1 MACYLN
7 IGEDHISDVEHP
19 NFEDYFNS
27 KMKIFAQSKIAC
39 VSLDTQEKE
48 KVLEASSVC
57 EKRLTFSME
66 DDCADIYAYDI
77 KKSGNDT
84 IFKVRTPEYT
94 EEITLTIPGLFN
106 VQNALAAIAVCY
118 ALNIP
123 KHYIYVG
130 LMKARSSGRMEI
142 YSNSDNRVVVIVDYA
157 HNKLSFEKMYD
168 SVLKEFPGRRI
179 VTVFGCPGKK
189 AFQRRKDLGE
199 LSGKYSD
206 MVYITEED
214 PGEEPLINICEEIAE
229 FVKENY
235 KVSAI
240 YSSDLQRAYR
250 TAECFSEILGLDI
263 IKEEGLREI
272 NGGDFQ
278 GKKHAE
284 LPEIYPEEYGTIWLN
299 HIGKA
304 KCPNGETVRELGERV
319 ITTLEKIAKKNKGK
333 TVLISTHATPIR
345 ATQCIV
351 ETGSVDQM
359 ENTPWAS
366 NASVTEITYNNGK
379 WELVRASIDDHL
391 KDLKTAFSKYV

>member
-1 MACYLN
+1 MNYAAFVTGVIAVILYLLGYQQKKRKN
-7 IGEDHISDVEHP
+7 IILFNATSRALYIVQYILLSAFEGAVLDVAGIISSVLAQKKDTPFIKKHIKAFIIVINLLIVCSGLLIYKNIFSLLPVLGVLFHTIAFWINDE
-19 NFEDYFNS
+19 
-27 KMKIFAQSKIAC
+27 KIIRR
-39 VSLDTQEKE
+39 VSL
-48 KVLEASSVC
+48 L
-57 EKRLTFSME
+57 
-66 DDCADIYAYDI
+66 
-77 KKSGNDT
+77 
-84 IFKVRTPEYT
+84 
-94 EEITLTIPGLFN
+94 
-106 VQNALAAIAVCY
+106 
-118 ALNIP
+118 
-123 KHYIYVG
+123 
-130 LMKARSSGRMEI
+130 
-142 YSNSDNRVVVIVDYA
+142 
-157 HNKLSFEKMYD
+157 
-168 SVLKEFPGRRI
+168 
-179 VTVFGCPGKK
+179 GCPFWLAYNIISGAYGSCIGDILSIVSLLTAMMRYDFFKTTLLLI
-189 AFQRRKDLGE
+189 RHGE
-199 LSGKYSD
+199 SEANRSAYFAGQLDAELMEKGVEQATLS
-206 MVYITEED
+206 
-214 PGEEPLINICEEIAE
+214 AE

-284 LPEIYPEEYGTIWLN
+284 LPELYPEEYGTIWLN

-333 TVLISTHATPIR
+333 TILISTHATPIR

>member
-1 MACYLN
+1 MKTTLLL
-7 IGEDHISDVEHP
+7 IRHGESEANRSAYFAGQLDAELMEKGVEQ
-19 NFEDYFNS
+19 
-27 KMKIFAQSKIAC
+27 A
-39 VSLDTQEKE
+39 
-48 KVLEASSVC
+48 
-57 EKRLTFSME
+57 
-66 DDCADIYAYDI
+66 
-77 KKSGNDT
+77 
-84 IFKVRTPEYT
+84 
-94 EEITLTIPGLFN
+94 TL
-106 VQNALAAIAVCY
+106 
-118 ALNIP
+118 
-123 KHYIYVG
+123 
-130 LMKARSSGRMEI
+130 S
-142 YSNSDNRVVVIVDYA
+142 
-157 HNKLSFEKMYD
+157 
-168 SVLKEFPGRRI
+168 
-179 VTVFGCPGKK
+179 
-189 AFQRRKDLGE
+189 
-199 LSGKYSD
+199 
-206 MVYITEED
+206 
-214 PGEEPLINICEEIAE
+214 AE

-284 LPEIYPEEYGTIWLN
+284 LPELYPEEYGTIWLN

-333 TVLISTHATPIR
+333 TILISTHATPIR